1 MALAKYVIKDEKDIE
16 VTLRNVR
23 ISENEIE
30 IIPSSW
36 TNENVTVSIST
47 KKNGEVYYK
56 INENGEWKKYEKNF
70 EVEENCNIYTKIKYT
85 DGESPET
92 VKEVTNIDKI
102 KPTVEMVNPKDPITP
117 DIQEYTIL
125 AGETTTN
132 ISKKLIAKDEGGSG
146 LKTLSYAYSQ
156 SNTTEPTT
164 YEEFKNE
171 ATVTKSATGGNWY
184 IWTKVLDN
192 AGNRAEE
199 TKISPAYNVGY
210 QISYD
215 ANGGTGAPKEQ
226 RKVHGTELKVS
237 ETIPTR
243 TGYEFQ
249 GWATANTATTAELK
263 AGGNYT
269 TDKAVILYAVWKK
282 YKYLNTTTSKYYMKL
297 SDALNEVKDKETI
310 KAMDYAIE
318 TTAPT
323 LATAKAI
330 TFDLNGQTIVMS
342 NVTLTNNRTLT
353 IAGINGT
360 LTGSG
365 ADTIT
370 NNGTLIKNTAT
381 EVASSA
387 TADYYVIKNNGTA
400 TINAGKLTSPYRGIK
415 NAESGTLNITGG
427 DVSTTH
433 SYGFDN
439 SGILK
444 ISGGNITSD
453 NSICVVNR
461 DSGNLSITGGT
472 IKGEEDTIG
481 STGTGGIIAISGG
494 TITSNEKAAV
504 SVCKGT
510 TATITG
516 GNIVG
521 GLYGVWSNSDTNV
534 TIGENDGKVSIES
547 PSISSRYYGIFMQSG
562 KINFYDGVIKGTSG
576 KSIGGTAEKTV
587 EETATNCVVI
597 KTTSG
602 STETAVLGPSAPV
615 ITAKLDDTNGATYTG
630 GTWTNHNV
638 WVQLKSA
645 SIGAGIKEYQ
655 WYENG
660 AWTTR
665 ELTTNNNV
673 GMITY
678 TATRNET
685 IRFRAIDNNG
695 VISYETV
702 LGIKID
708 KIAPTATTIEKSYGI
723 LPNCS
728 HSVTNLTISGSTYTT
743 TSGDPTISFSGMN
756 KYTNVTGV
764 WVKFNKA
771 LEKNLETLQVFYST
785 GGAAYS
791 EANSKKVGAPAGS
804 TELKVEIPKGT
815 YDNIRVDIGSVS
827 GVSYELSD
835 IYLITTDDIWN
846 NGNIRLVLN
855 STDANSG
862 IANYQI
868 KYSGSSNSWKDIS
881 TTTDAWYVERNETV
895 YYRAVDKAGNA
906 SEGSSIPIKIDRTAP
921 TAPTITNS
929 SGGNWTN
936 QNVTI
941 TLSSTDSQSGVLK
954 YQCKYSGTNNQ
965 WADAK
970 STDTWSAARNETIYY
985 RAIDNAG
992 NVSAVSSTAIKIDKT
1007 APAAPTITNSSG
1019 GNWTNQNVTITL
1031 SSTDSQSGVSK
1042 YQYKCSGTNNQW
1054 ADAKSTDTWTA
1065 DRNGTVYYRAI
1076 DNAGNISAESSTLI
1090 KIDKTAPTITS
1101 AEIKNVTPTGYDVYV
1116 YGVKDAGS
1124 GVNRVQFP
1132 TWTSANG
1139 QDDIQSDWWSST
1151 SATGTKQ
1158 SDGTTWVYRVNT
1170 TAHKNE
1176 SGTYYT
1182 HIYVYDNLGN
1192 SKNVSTHTITVP
1204 NVTVTYD
1211 NNFLANDKYTSSV
1224 LINSYHSA
1232 GTAPKTTET
1241 TDAPSAKYGKT
1252 VKFTM
1257 NAGTNGGP
1265 YYSPPLKLTVGTTY
1279 TWSVYV
1285 QVSRAMTFETIGSE
1299 QDGQLKNVTINATIE
1314 KKEWQR
1320 LTYTFTAKDTQYYAF
1335 TFYNPSGGW
1344 KDGDVLNIHSL
1355 ELSQVGGLNTTTA
1368 TKTYGNTLSSLPT
1381 PTRTGYTFNGWY
1393 TAPLGGTKIATTT
1406 AVPSSNTTYYAHWT
1420 VNKYY
1425 LDLNGNC
1432 DGSSVGKINDYGTV
1446 NVDINGVNDSAG
1458 VTDYYKQW
1466 PYGTQ
1471 YAINNIKATT
1481 GHTYNGVASGSL
1493 TGTITGTTSVSL
1505 KFTTNKYNLTFQ
1517 NVYNTFEV
1525 KILSSAGALKQTVNI
1540 SSSSPTISNI
1550 LYTDIIET
1558 STTGVKQ
1565 TVSGTTFTEV
1575 KCSNAPTRTGYTW
1588 NSSVRYTM
1596 GAENTKAYRWNGTG
1610 WYTDHNGDTQ
1620 CTAFSRLASTNGY
1633 TAKLTIG
1640 WTVNNYTVTYNYSTN
1655 GGTSA
1660 TKTTAS
1666 VAYGSNVDLTPT
1678 ATKSGWTFVGWS
1690 DPDHP
1695 SGTTKLTS
1703 YKMPAKNITLYAIYS
1718 KTLTGT
1724 FKYYN
1729 NQTKTVPTTIYNTAT
1744 KGAIT
1749 APAALG
1755 TPSGYTFRHWS
1766 TATAANAAMTVAA
1779 SGSIT
1784 ISANTTYY
1792 ASYQQTVTATFY
1804 YHPGTDQ
1811 YAISQSSTTAP
1822 GTKYMGYTGGIVNGS
1837 ITIPKAVS
1845 ESTGIYGTKYA
1856 GVSKSTNSLTAA
1868 SVTTEN
1874 TTYYAYYDVGVT
1886 YYYWNGSKV
1895 TASNPSSTRR
1905 RALSNGSNYA
1915 LSATNVP
1922 STTSAYD
1929 SAPFKNWTYD
1939 LNAIYERT
1947 PTSTASTTLYAYYQ
1961 KSVTATFWYYN
1972 NGTASKKAPGTKS
1985 YITNTSSMKTINGS
1999 ISIPSEVS
2007 KNVTAD
2013 RTYTY
2018 KGVSTSAAANATPV
2032 TPTTANTT
2040 YYANYRYSITIT
2052 FDSNGATSGKSN
2064 PSPITGN
2071 VYCSYTLTTRV
2082 SLSVKMPDNTS
2093 EYALVKASAYASYKF
2108 SGWNSKSDGTGT
2120 QYNAN
2125 STYSFS
2131 TSTTVYVRWFREIYK
2146 NTTTNKTYDIL
2157 NYAFNEAKTGETIQ
2171 MLENGNSA
2179 EPLQPV
2185 VASGKTINLELNGK
2199 KINLKNAISNKG
2211 TLYINKTSTSG
2222 TISCTGGATA
2232 IESSTH
2238 LEVKNATIT
2247 SDGMGIDTKGGALNS
2262 LTITAKGNAVK
2273 NQDNTMTMESCTLKS
2288 DISALNGASGRII
2301 IRNSTITGDYGIFNF
2316 KAYIEIH
2323 QKSRIEG
2330 TSRSG
2335 AINYESGGTI
2345 QIGATSE
2352 TLSNSAEVI
2361 VGKEFGLNVQAGTVY
2376 FYNGRI
2382 QGQTGA
2388 CYGTIHA
2395 VRSACS
2401 VVDTT
2406 SGGYKMKHLK
2416 STVSTTALN
2425 NVATMSL
2432 GRSKAINILKNSD
2445 ENSQI
2450 ENNKQSVENQ
2460 AESSKQPTDETGIK
2474 MNSSEKI
2481 TENDNNIGEYNKEQM
2496 DNAKMNAKDVDDYE
2510 KEYIL
2515 LRYEENKYSNNP
2527 DELKKKINTE
2537 DIENKTL
2544 WTDQTDNKLDAVMT
2558 NANWK
2563 DKYIEFNG
2571 ETTYGILDKINTK
2584 AITIETT
2591 ILCTKLPEDNDECII
2606 GDIQNDTEL
2615 LYITKGGYIK
2625 AKLKI
2630 GENEYEVTSTQKLEE
2645 NKVYGITLTYDG
2657 KNLIIYINGKEEV
2670 KIEIKDGKQFFDN
2683 KLELIIGAKSNKKA
2697 ETDSNKDEKGSAE
2710 IKENT
2715 MSNYFYGNMYT
2726 FSIYKDVIDKE
2737 KILNNYIYNSKLVDK
2752 K

>member
-1 MALAKYVIKDEKDIE
+1 M
-16 VTLRNVR
+16 
-23 ISENEIE
+23 
-30 IIPSSW
+30 
-36 TNENVTVSIST
+36 
-47 KKNGEVYYK
+47 
-56 INENGEWKKYEKNF
+56 
-70 EVEENCNIYTKIKYT
+70 
-85 DGESPET
+85 
-92 VKEVTNIDKI
+92 
-102 KPTVEMVNPKDPITP
+102 
-117 DIQEYTIL
+117 
-125 AGETTTN
+125 
-132 ISKKLIAKDEGGSG
+132 
-146 LKTLSYAYSQ
+146 
-156 SNTTEPTT
+156 
-164 YEEFKNE
+164 
-171 ATVTKSATGGNWY
+171 
-184 IWTKVLDN
+184 LDN
-192 AGNRAEE
+192 AENRAEE
-199 TKISPAYNVGY
+199 TKVSPAYNVGY

-226 RKVHGTELKVS
+226 RKVHGTELKIS

-249 GWATANTATTAELK
+249 GWATTNTATTAELK

-330 TFDLNGQTIVMS
+330 TFDLNGQTVVMS
-342 NVTLTNNRTLT
+342 NVTLTNNGKLT
-353 IAGINGT
+353 IAGTNGT

-370 NNGTLIKNTAT
+370 NNGTATITAGTVSSTDSKVIYNASANAKLTVSGGFVKCLNGDAIYNYADGTVTVTNGTINATGRAIYNNAGGAVNISGGELVSTGSNTIVNGEDATGTTTISGGTIDNTAT
-381 EVASSA
+381 DNAGRPCVIN
-387 TADYYVIKNNGTA
+387 YKGNVVIKDNANINSMYARTVLQYVGDGTIDIQGG
-400 TINAGKLTSPYRGIK
+400 TITNSSTTQNTLCYAVG
-415 NAESGTLNITGG
+415 AESGT
-427 DVSTTH
+427 V
-433 SYGFDN
+433 
-439 SGILK
+439 K
-444 ISGGNITSD
+444 ISGGTISSKIANAVKITGATINISGGSITS
-453 NSICVVNR
+453 
-461 DSGNLSITGGT
+461 SGADAIMQLGSANTTIT
-472 IKGEEDTIG
+472 
-481 STGTGGIIAISGG
+481 GG
-494 TITSNEKAAV
+494 TITSNATGFSGLAV
-504 SVCKGT
+504 GGGT
-510 TATITG
+510 AKITG
-516 GNIVG
+516 GKLTGKAFGI
-521 GLYGVWSNSDTNV
+521 WCHDTKKTTV
-534 TIGENDGKVSIES
+534 TLGENDSKVSITTPE
-547 PSISSRYYGIFMQSG
+547 ISGTEWGVYTGTATF
-562 KINFYDGVIKGTSG
+562 NFYDGILKGAKGQSIKGENV
-576 KSIGGTAEKTV
+576 TA
-587 EETATNCVVI
+587 TATNCVIV

-602 STETAVLGPSAPV
+602 STETAVLGPSAPAV
-615 ITAKLDDTNGATYTG
+615 TAKLNNSSGANYTA
-630 GTWTNHNV
+630 GTWTGQNI

-665 ELTTNNNV
+665 DLTTSSNI
-673 GMITY
+673 GAITY
-678 TATRNET
+678 TVTRNET

-695 VISYETV
+695 VVSAETV
-702 LGIKID
+702 FGVKID
-708 KIAPTATTIEKSYGI
+708 KTGPTILSVTPATTWDYSNDVTVNATDNESISAYAVTTTKTAPTEWIETTSLDLSKVQTKRENGASWARVFYHNNRGGSTLFANETEAKSVDVSYKYSALGTLDNYKDTTGNWEFMLQYPEIKGKYNRWKQTGNPTTTTVANGTGSETAPGYSAVHIDWNYDYWGGLTKSTAVETFLNGSVGKGTWFYAIGAYKGWYGGI
-723 LPNCS
+723 PGPNDTA
-728 HSVTNLTISGSTYTT
+728 VFQGTELWARVDTLTKANKKTLTAKVGNLTTNGTY
-743 TSGDPTISFSGMN
+743 
-756 KYTNVTGV
+756 YV
-764 WVKFNKA
+764 WVKDHLGNVSSKAVTTNK
-771 LEKNLETLQVFYST
+771 
-785 GGAAYS
+785 
-791 EANSKKVGAPAGS
+791 
-804 TELKVEIPKGT
+804 
-815 YDNIRVDIGSVS
+815 VD
-827 GVSYELSD
+827 
-835 IYLITTDDIWN
+835 T
-846 NGNIRLVLN
+846 
-855 STDANSG
+855 
-862 IANYQI
+862 
-868 KYSGSSNSWKDIS
+868 
-881 TTTDAWYVERNETV
+881 
-895 YYRAVDKAGNA
+895 
-906 SEGSSIPIKIDRTAP
+906 TAP

-936 QNVTI
+936 QDVKI

-1007 APAAPTITNSSG
+1007 APAVPTITNSSG
-1019 GNWTNQNVTITL
+1019 GNWTNKNVTITL

-1065 DRNGTVYYRAI
+1065 DRNGTVYFRAI
-1076 DNAGNISAESSTLI
+1076 DNAGNISAESSTSI
-1090 KIDKTAPTITS
+1090 KIDKTAPTVTFGTNGNTTAAKTASTKVTVTDGGSGVKASSLKYLWTSFSSGIAASNFAGNHSGTFTSGGTISLPSGMGGDIYLWILAQDNLGNQIITKSNKFTVSNIAPEADISLSTTAWTTGNVTMTIKPYAPTVLYDNGYLATTNRDMYGTTFPYKSYGGTKFRISGTVKTITTANSAITTGAGFQYKNTSDAWAWPLPQNVTTGSVTSATAYSKIYTIPTDYKEALKPFFQIGITAGTAGYKVEYTNIKYEYFDYTKIKSVTVNGTAITLTNGVGTYTATANGTYNIVVTDVYGNSRTFTKSVTNIDRAAPTITS

-1139 QDDIQSDWWSST
+1139 QDDIQSDWVNST
-1151 SATGTKQ
+1151 AAKGTKQ

-1204 NVTVTYD
+1204 SVTITYD
-1211 NNFLANDKYTSSV
+1211 
-1224 LINSYHSA
+1224 
-1232 GTAPKTTET
+1232 
-1241 TDAPSAKYGKT
+1241 YG
-1252 VKFTM
+1252 
-1257 NAGTNGGP
+1257 
-1265 YYSPPLKLTVGTTY
+1265 
-1279 TWSVYV
+1279 
-1285 QVSRAMTFETIGSE
+1285 
-1299 QDGQLKNVTINATIE
+1299 
-1314 KKEWQR
+1314 
-1320 LTYTFTAKDTQYYAF
+1320 
-1335 TFYNPSGGW
+1335 
-1344 KDGDVLNIHSL
+1344 
-1355 ELSQVGGLNTTTA
+1355 
-1368 TKTYGNTLSSLPT
+1368 
-1381 PTRTGYTFNGWY
+1381 
-1393 TAPLGGTKIATTT
+1393 
-1406 AVPSSNTTYYAHWT
+1406 
-1420 VNKYY
+1420 
-1425 LDLNGNC
+1425 
-1432 DGSSVGKINDYGTV
+1432 
-1446 NVDINGVNDSAG
+1446 
-1458 VTDYYKQW
+1458 
-1466 PYGTQ
+1466 
-1471 YAINNIKATT
+1471 
-1481 GHTYNGVASGSL
+1481 
-1493 TGTITGTTSVSL
+1493 
-1505 KFTTNKYNLTFQ
+1505 
-1517 NVYNTFEV
+1517 
-1525 KILSSAGALKQTVNI
+1525 
-1540 SSSSPTISNI
+1540 
-1550 LYTDIIET
+1550 
-1558 STTGVKQ
+1558 
-1565 TVSGTTFTEV
+1565 
-1575 KCSNAPTRTGYTW
+1575 
-1588 NSSVRYTM
+1588 
-1596 GAENTKAYRWNGTG
+1596 
-1610 WYTDHNGDTQ
+1610 
-1620 CTAFSRLASTNGY
+1620 
-1633 TAKLTIG
+1633 
-1640 WTVNNYTVTYNYSTN
+1640 TN

-1660 TKTTAS
+1660 TKTSAT
-1666 VAYGSNVDLTPT
+1666 VAYANSVDLTPT
-1678 ATKSGWTFVGWS
+1678 ATKSGWTFVGWNTDKS
-1690 DPDHP
+1690 AI
-1695 SGTTKLTS
+1695 TKLDS
-1703 YKMPAKNITLYAIYS
+1703 YKAPSSNVTLYAIYS

-1724 FKYYN
+1724 FAYYN
-1729 NQTKTVPTTIYNTAT
+1729 NQTTKVSKTIYNTAT
-1744 KGAIT
+1744 SGAIT

-1766 TATAANAAMTVAA
+1766 TATAANAAKTVAA

-1784 ISANTTYY
+1784 ISANITYY

-1845 ESTGIYGTKYA
+1845 GSTGIYGTKYA

-1874 TTYYAYYDVGVT
+1874 TKYYAYYDVGVT

-1972 NGTASKKAPGTKS
+1972 NGTASKKASGTKS

-2018 KGVSTSAAANATPV
+2018 NGVSTSAAANATPV

-2171 MLENGNSA
+2171 MLENGNST

-2199 KINLKNAISNKG
+2199 KVNLKNAISNKG

-2232 IESSTH
+2232 IESTGSY

-2288 DISALNGASGRII
+2288 DISAVNGASGRII

-2388 CYGTIHA
+2388 CYGTISA
-2395 VRSACS
+2395 VRSTCS

-2416 STVSTTALN
+2416 STVSATALN

-2432 GRSKAINILKNSD
+2432 GRIKAINILKNSD

-2460 AESSKQPTDETGIK
+2460 AESSKQPTDETGNK
-2474 MNSSEKI
+2474 DENSSEKI
-2481 TENDNNIGEYNKEQM
+2481 TQNDNNIGEYNKEQM